1 MEMRM
6 EREIKRKRKE
16 RKEEEER
23 DEALRLI
30 FREGLDVCLETR
42 DPSPRRV

>member
-16 RKEEEER
+16 RKEEER

-30 FREGLDVCLETR
+30 FREGLDVCLETQ
-42 DPSPRRV
+42 DPSP

>member
-1 MEMRM
+1 MKMRM

-16 RKEEEER
+16 RKEEEQ

-30 FREGLDVCLETR
+30 VRDGLDVCLETR
-42 DPSPRRV
+42 DPSPIRV

>member
-16 RKEEEER
+16 RKEEER

-30 FREGLDVCLETR
+30 FRDGLDVCLETR

>member
-16 RKEEEER
+16 RKEEER

-42 DPSPRRV
+42 DPSP